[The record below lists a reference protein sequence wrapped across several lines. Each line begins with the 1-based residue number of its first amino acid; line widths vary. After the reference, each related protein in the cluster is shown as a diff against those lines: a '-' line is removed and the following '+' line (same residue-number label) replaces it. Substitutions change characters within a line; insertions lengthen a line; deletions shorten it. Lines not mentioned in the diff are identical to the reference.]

1 MITETTYRFVWKL
14 PNMRKWRVC
23 NEYTVTTWPDGRTY
37 ADITWYN
44 IRTGKY
50 RTSYMTD
57 ADSIPS
63 AIARWLGDT
72 ETGTPAVRYTHY
84 EVGPA

>member
-14 PNMRKWRVC
+14 PSMRKWRVC
-23 NEYTVTTWPDGRTY
+23 NTYTVTTWPDGRVY

-44 IRTGKY
+44 IRTGVL
-50 RTSYMTD
+50 RTSYMAD
-57 ADSIPS
+57 VDSIPS
-63 AIARWLGDT
+63 AIVRWLNDT

-84 EVGPA
+84 EVGQP